1 MKTYQEVEIE
11 VLQIEEDVVRTSP
24 VVESTAEKNNP
35 WDDLIF
41 NFGA

>member
-11 VLQIEEDVVRTSP
+11 VFQIEEDVVRTSP
-24 VVESTAEKNNP
+24 VESMAEKNNP

>member
-24 VVESTAEKNNP
+24 VESAAEKLNGF
-35 WDDLIF
+35 DDLIF
-41 NFGA
+41 SFGA